1 MILCYAQ
8 ASPQCFDKN
17 IAFHEGEIVKY
28 QVYYNWGFIWL
39 NAGFVEFKVKP
50 ATYLDRQVYYFD
62 SYGASHTSYDW
73 IFKVRDR
80 YQAYLDKETLLPLWF
95 KRENYEGGFE
105 VNNEYSFDHEK
116 NLVYSSTENSEQP
129 FSRDTI
135 EVPLCTYDVLTFV
148 YRCRNLDFS
157 NLKIGDT
164 IQINSIL
171 DNEIFTLYI
180 RYLGRETI
188 ETRRGEKYRCIKF
201 SALLIEGTIFKG
213 GEDMFVWITDDDNRI
228 PVLVEA
234 KILIGSVKAYLESVT
249 GVRNSMNAF
258 IE

>member
-1 MILCYAQ
+1 
-8 ASPQCFDKN
+8 
-17 IAFHEGEIVKY
+17 
-28 QVYYNWGFIWL
+28 
-39 NAGFVEFKVKP
+39 
-50 ATYLDRQVYYFD
+50 
-62 SYGASHTSYDW
+62 
-73 IFKVRDR
+73 
-80 YQAYLDKETLLPLWF
+80 
-95 KRENYEGGFE
+95 
-105 VNNEYSFDHEK
+105 
-116 NLVYSSTENSEQP
+116 
-129 FSRDTI
+129 
-135 EVPLCTYDVLTFV
+135 
-148 YRCRNLDFS
+148 
-157 NLKIGDT
+157 LKIGDT